1 MTTLVSVLLVALLY
15 NWKHSDIFEIRG
27 KRQRPHYALQSPL
40 KRTLKVPTG
49 WCYDYPANKGCSLML
64 WHRGT
69 SFFAAKTRK
78 PKRE

>member
-40 KRTLKVPTG
+40 KKTLKVPTG
-49 WCYDYPANKGCSLML
+49 
-64 WHRGT
+64 
-69 SFFAAKTRK
+69 
-78 PKRE
+78 